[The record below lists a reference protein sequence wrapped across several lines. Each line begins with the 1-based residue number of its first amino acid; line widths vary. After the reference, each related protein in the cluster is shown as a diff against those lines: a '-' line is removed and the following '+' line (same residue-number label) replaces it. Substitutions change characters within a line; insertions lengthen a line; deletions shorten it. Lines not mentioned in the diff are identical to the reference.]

1 MTFSLNKTAIF
12 TIALLCVLLLSGCG
26 YQMVGKETHV
36 PPGLRSVAI
45 PTFKNITFEPG
56 IEIQFTQAFLNEFK
70 LDRRVNIVDRAQADS
85 VMEGVIT
92 GFRISSV
99 SYDQSG
105 FVLEYQTTVV
115 LDVTLRDRTEK
126 ILWAQKSFYE
136 TQWFRVSSTSV
147 LVNEARK
154 QAAIQA
160 IGRLVAERLRNRF
173 FSNF

>member
-1 MTFSLNKTAIF
+1 
-12 TIALLCVLLLSGCG
+12 
-26 YQMVGKETHV
+26 MVGKETHV

-45 PTFKNITFEPG
+45 PTFKNITYEPG
-56 IEIQFTQAFLNEFK
+56 IEIQFTQAFLNEFI
-70 LDRRVNIVDRAQADS
+70 LDRRVHVVDRAQADS
-85 VMEGVIT
+85 ILEGVIT
-92 GFRISSV
+92 GFRIFSV

-126 ILWAQKSFYE
+126 ILWAQKGFTE
-136 TQWFRVSSTSV
+136 TQWFRSSSTSV

-173 FSNF
+173 FYDF